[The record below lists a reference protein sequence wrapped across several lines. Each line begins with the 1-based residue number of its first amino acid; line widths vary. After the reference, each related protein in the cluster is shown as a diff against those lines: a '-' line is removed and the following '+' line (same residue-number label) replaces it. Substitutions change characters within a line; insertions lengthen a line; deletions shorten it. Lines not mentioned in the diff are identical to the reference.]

1 MRRAIVLII
10 FIILCIGTCTSCGV
24 TKKIPPVYED
34 ANCSVT
40 VTPGKLTIKIN

>member
-1 MRRAIVLII
+1 MRAIIVII
-10 FIILCIGTCTSCGV
+10 FAIMCIGTCTSCAA

-40 VTPGKLTIKIN
+40 VTPGKIKIKFNK